1 MDLITQSAFLLSN
14 QKCKIRPNLI
24 NLQCFSN
31 KTNNLNLSVFSLI
44 TGINVAKTLR
54 IHTSYECKCKFDKT
68 NCKSNK

>member
-14 QKCKIRPNLI
+14 QKCKIQPNLI
-24 NLQCFSN
+24 NLQCLSN

-44 TGINVAKTLR
+44 TGINEAKALR
-54 IHTSYECKCKFDKT
+54 MHTSYECKCKFDET